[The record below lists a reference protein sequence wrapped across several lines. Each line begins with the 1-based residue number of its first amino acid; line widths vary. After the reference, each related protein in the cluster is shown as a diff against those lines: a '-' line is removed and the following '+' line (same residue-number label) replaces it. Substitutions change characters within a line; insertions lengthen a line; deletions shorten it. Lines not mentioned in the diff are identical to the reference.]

1 MTKIQN
7 RYASAVHSSN
17 LGVDENTVMSDT
29 DVLGAMGIADRVLN
43 VGMTSSGTPVR
54 PFPLAVPLE
63 RLFAGDN
70 NAAYDIV
77 RTMAEMVWYEARR
90 VKVKLGR
97 VEAKE
102 MAQACLAWHRDGV
115 CKPCGGHGYA
125 LIPGTISLSSHEC
138 PACCG
143 DHIPSAW
150 RTPGKRPFELEFK
163 PLHRELARWLVSEM
177 SRASGY
183 AGPAAMRALAPSL
196 NLE

>member
-1 MTKIQN
+1 MSKISN

-17 LGVDENTVMSDT
+17 LGVDEKTVMSDT

-54 PFPLAVPLE
+54 PCPLAVPLE

-90 VKVKLGR
+90 IKVKLGR

-102 MAQACLAWHRDGV
+102 IAQACLAWHRDGV

-138 PACCG
+138 PACRG
-143 DHIPSAW
+143 S
-150 RTPGKRPFELEFK
+150 GKRLFEREFK